1 MMTRA
6 KKSITTRLPIKA
18 NASKSRKLSLEQQGI
33 ACQKLATGLRPRV
46 VAEQMRKEHGVQA
59 SPEAYA
65 NYLRTHATEIAQYR
79 KSWNENVRDKV
90 HLRFSGA
97 RLIELVKAYY
107 MLLRLLFRVMCPTCL
122 GGGVTSIK
130 SKSRKEGELSIAR
143 RCRTCKG
150 CKWVVAKE
158 ADTYELGDDAAAGAL
173 RLATIPMPINVDPA
187 VWDRMAAILRQIRE
201 EVGDAKQDKGSSGE
215 DLEAVARIAALQA
228 MTSKLSQMTSEEFSA
243 FCRSQLGSRQEL
255 PTMIDGV
262 ITIPFETNEQ

>member
-1 MMTRA
+1 MTRA
-6 KKSITTRLPIKA
+6 KKSITTRLPVKA
-18 NASKSRKLSLEQQGI
+18 KASKSRKLSLEQQGI

-59 SPEAYA
+59 TPEAYA

-122 GGGVTSIK
+122 GLGLTYTK
-130 SKSRKEGELSIAR
+130 SKKASESSTTH

-228 MTSKLSQMTSEEFSA
+228 MSSKLSQMTSEEFSA